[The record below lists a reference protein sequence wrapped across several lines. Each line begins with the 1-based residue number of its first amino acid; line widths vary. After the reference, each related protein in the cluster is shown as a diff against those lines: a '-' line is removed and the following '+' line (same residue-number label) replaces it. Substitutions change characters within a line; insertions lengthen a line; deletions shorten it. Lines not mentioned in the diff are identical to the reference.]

1 MSPLTLHLVYGLPT
15 FVVTPLADG
24 TVNSIGLGP
33 LYLGQVGHICW
44 MAKAKSSTGCG
55 SLSYPTPN
63 RALFDSDLSDLK
75 ASCQSLCSVMPFRIL
90 ACSATALLGS
100 ELVQALPFV
109 GAWYQ
114 WDSVLRDDG
123 SVSFRILEVWSYL
136 LVWL

>member
-24 TVNSIGLGP
+24 IVNSIGLGP

-63 RALFDSDLSDLK
+63 RALLDSDLSDLK
-75 ASCQSLCSVMPFRIL
+75 ASSSKSL
-90 ACSATALLGS
+90 
-100 ELVQALPFV
+100 
-109 GAWYQ
+109 
-114 WDSVLRDDG
+114 LRDA
-123 SVSFRILEVWSYL
+123 VSDPCVQRHR
-136 LVWL
+136 LVRL